1 MAGTMRKRGKNSYF
15 FEYMCN
21 GERYSQS
28 VKANSPT
35 EASKK
40 LALFVAEVE
49 KGNYTNNSGLTFTE
63 LSQMFL
69 DKYAKNNLSDT
80 TIINYKY
87 QLNKHI
93 LPDIGHYKIN
103 NLKKLYI
110 QDLANK
116 LCDEYNLSSKTI
128 KNDIKLISA
137 ILEKG
142 IEWELLHS
150 NVAHK
155 VAVPNNKNKP
165 KKEQEIYNNEEI
177 KLLFD
182 ALDKTENPFKIMVY
196 VSFYTGARR
205 GEVLALRWKDIDF
218 KNNIIHIQQN
228 KVRTVNGT
236 TFKETKNKRS
246 REFVAPKVL
255 IEELKKFY
263 SGQNE
268 DDLLFNIYPSTYTRQ
283 WTQFVKDNN
292 LKYITLHNLRHTNG
306 SLLASKGVDIVTIAK
321 RLGHLPATASAY
333 YLHAVSEED
342 KKASEKLDKLF

>member
-1 MAGTMRKRGKNSYF
+1 MAGTLRKRGKNSYYL
-15 FEYMCN
+15 EYMCN

-28 VKANSPT
+28 VKANSLS
-35 EASKK
+35 EARTK

-49 KGNYTNNSGLTFTE
+49 KGAYISSDITFTE
-63 LSQMFL
+63 LAQMFL

-80 TIINYKY
+80 TVINYKY

-93 LPDIGHYKIN
+93 LPEIGHYKIN
-103 NLKKLYI
+103 TLKKLHI

-116 LCDEYNLSSKTI
+116 ECEEYNLASKTI

-142 IEWELLHS
+142 IEWELLQS

-155 VAVPNNKNKP
+155 VAIPNNKNKP
-165 KKEQEIYNNEEI
+165 KREQEIYNNEEI

-182 ALDKTENPFKIMVY
+182 VLDKEEDPFKTMVY

-218 KNNIIHIQQN
+218 DNNIIKIQQN

-236 TFKETKNKRS
+236 TFKDTKNKRS
-246 REFVAPKVL
+246 REFVAPEVL
-255 IEELKKFY
+255 MKRLKEFYNNQDKEE
-263 SGQNE
+263 
-268 DDLLFNIYPSTYTRQ
+268 LLFNIYPSTYSRN
-283 WTQFVKDNN
+283 WSNFVKKNN
-292 LKYITLHNLRHTNG
+292 LKYITLHDLRHTNG

-342 KKASEKLDKLF
+342 KKASQKLDDLF

>member
-15 FEYMCN
+15 LEYMCS
-21 GERYSQS
+21 GQRYTQT
-28 VKANSPT
+28 VKANSAS
-35 EASKK
+35 EASRK
-40 LALFVAEVE
+40 LSLFIAEVE
-49 KGNYTNNSGLTFTE
+49 KGNYISANLSFTE
-63 LSQMFL
+63 LAQMFL

-103 NLKKLYI
+103 TLKKLHV

-116 LCDEYNLSSKTI
+116 LCEEYNLSSKTI

-142 IEWELLHS
+142 IEWELVQS

-155 VAVPNNKNKP
+155 VAIPNNKNKP

-177 KLLFD
+177 KLLFS
-182 ALDKTENPFKIMVY
+182 ALDKAEDPFKTMVY

-205 GEVLALRWKDIDF
+205 GEVLGLRWKDIDF
-218 KNNIIHIQQN
+218 NNNIIHIQQN

-246 REFVAPKVL
+246 REFAAPEVL
-255 IEELKKFY
+255 MKKLKDFYNNQDKEEL
-263 SGQNE
+263 
-268 DDLLFNIYPSTYTRQ
+268 LFTIYPSTYSRQ
-283 WTQFVKDNN
+283 WSDFVKSNN
-292 LKYITLHNLRHTNG
+292 LKYITLHDLRHTNG

-342 KKASEKLDKLF
+342 KKASQKLDNLF

>member
-15 FEYMCN
+15 LEYMCD

-28 VKANSPT
+28 VKANSPS
-35 EASKK
+35 EAKTK

-49 KGNYTNNSGLTFTE
+49 KGTYKNNSNLTFTE
-63 LSQMFL
+63 LAQMFL

-103 NLKKLYI
+103 SLKKLHV

-116 LCDEYNLSSKTI
+116 LCEEYNLSSKTI

-142 IEWELLHS
+142 IEWELLQS

-155 VAVPNNKNKP
+155 VAIPNNKNKP

-177 KLLFD
+177 KLLFN
-182 ALDKTENPFKIMVY
+182 ALDNTENPFKTMVY

-218 KNNIIHIQQN
+218 QNNIIRIQQN

-246 REFVAPKVL
+246 REFVAPEVL
-255 IEELKKFY
+255 MKKLKEFYNSQDKEE
-263 SGQNE
+263 
-268 DDLLFNIYPSTYTRQ
+268 LLFNIYPSTYSRQ
-283 WTQFVKDNN
+283 WSEFVKANN
-292 LKYITLHNLRHTNG
+292 LKYITLHDLRHTNG

-342 KKASEKLDKLF
+342 KKASQKLDDLF

>member
-1 MAGTMRKRGKNSYF
+1 MAGTLRKRGKSSYF
-15 FEYMCN
+15 LEYMCD
-21 GERYSQS
+21 GERYTQTI
-28 VKANSPT
+28 KANSPT

-49 KGNYTNNSGLTFTE
+49 KGTYISSNLSFTE
-63 LSQMFL
+63 LAQMFL

-103 NLKKLYI
+103 SLKKLHV

-116 LCDEYNLSSKTI
+116 LCEEYNLSSKTI

-142 IEWELLHS
+142 IEWELLQS

-155 VAVPNNKNKP
+155 VAIPNNKNKP

-177 KLLFD
+177 KLLFN
-182 ALDKTENPFKIMVY
+182 ALDNTENPFKTMVY

-218 KNNIIHIQQN
+218 QNNIIRIQQN

-246 REFVAPKVL
+246 REFVAPEVL
-255 IEELKKFY
+255 MKKLKEFYNSQDKEE
-263 SGQNE
+263 
-268 DDLLFNIYPSTYTRQ
+268 LLFNIYPSTYSRQ
-283 WTQFVKDNN
+283 WSEFVKANN
-292 LKYITLHNLRHTNG
+292 LKYITLHDLRHTNG

-342 KKASEKLDKLF
+342 KKASQKLDDLF

>member
-1 MAGTMRKRGKNSYF
+1 MAGYKREIRPNVWRLEYQLDNQKYSKNI
-15 FEYMCN
+15 
-21 GERYSQS
+21 Q
-28 VKANSPT
+28 ANNSK
-35 EASKK
+35 EADKQ
-40 LALFVAEVE
+40 LVLFIAEIE
-49 KGNYTNNSGLTFTE
+49 KGKYLSNNITFTE

-93 LPDIGHYKIN
+93 CPAIGRYKIN
-103 NLKKLYI
+103 KLKKLHI

-116 LCDEYNLSSKTI
+116 LCNEDNLSSKTI
-128 KNDIKLISA
+128 KNDIKLISS

-142 IEWELLHS
+142 IEWEMLQV

-155 VAVPNNKNKP
+155 VAIPNNKNKP

-177 KLLFD
+177 KLLFK
-182 ALDKTENPFKIMVY
+182 ALSKAEEPFKTMVY

-218 KNNIIHIQQN
+218 KNNIIHIEQN

-236 TFKETKNKRS
+236 VLKETKNKRS
-246 REFVAPKVL
+246 RKFVAPTVL
-255 IEELKKFY
+255 INKLKELYSKQDDEELI
-263 SGQNE
+263 
-268 DDLLFNIYPSTYTRQ
+268 FNCYPSTYTRQ
-283 WTQFVKDNN
+283 WTKFIKDNN
-292 LKYITLHNLRHTNG
+292 LKYITLHDLRHTNG
-306 SLLASKGVDIVTIAK
+306 SLLASKGIDIVTIAK

-342 KKASEKLDKLF
+342 KKASKKLDKLF

>member
-15 FEYMCN
+15 LEYMCD

-28 VKANSPT
+28 VKANSPS
-35 EASKK
+35 EAKTK

-49 KGNYTNNSGLTFTE
+49 KGTYKNNSNLTFTE
-63 LSQMFL
+63 LAQMFL

-103 NLKKLYI
+103 TLKKLHI

-116 LCDEYNLSSKTI
+116 LCEEYNLSSKTI

-142 IEWELLHS
+142 IEWELLQS

-155 VAVPNNKNKP
+155 VAIPNNKNKP

-182 ALDKTENPFKIMVY
+182 ALDKTDDPFKTMVY

-218 KNNIIHIQQN
+218 DNNIIHIEQN
-228 KVRTVNGT
+228 KIKTVNGT

-246 REFVAPKVL
+246 RQFSAPEVLMKKLKEFYKNQDK
-255 IEELKKFY
+255 EE
-263 SGQNE
+263 
-268 DDLLFNIYPSTYTRQ
+268 LLFNLYPSTYSRQ
-283 WTQFVKDNN
+283 WSNFVKSNN
-292 LKYITLHNLRHTNG
+292 LKYITLHDLRHTNG

-342 KKASEKLDKLF
+342 KKASQKLNNLF

>member
-1 MAGTMRKRGKNSYF
+1 MAGTYRKRGKSSYYL
-15 FEYMCN
+15 EYMCEN
-21 GERYSQS
+21 ERYSQT
-28 VKANSPT
+28 VKAKSDT
-35 EASKK
+35 EAQRK

-49 KGNYTNNSGLTFTE
+49 KGKYKNNSGMTFTE
-63 LSQMFL
+63 LAQMFL
-69 DKYAKNNLSDT
+69 DKHAKNNLSDT
-80 TIINYKY
+80 TVINYKY
-87 QLNKHI
+87 QLNGHI
-93 LPDIGHYKIN
+93 LPDIGSVKIN
-103 NLKKLYI
+103 TLKKLHI

-116 LCDEYNLSSKTI
+116 LLEEYNLSSKTI

-142 IEWELLHS
+142 IEWELLQT

-155 VAVPNNKNKP
+155 VTIPNNKKKP

-182 ALDKTENPFKIMVY
+182 ALENAEDPFKTMVY

-218 KNNIIHIQQN
+218 ENNIIHIVQN
-228 KVRTVNGT
+228 KIKTVSGT

-246 REFVAPKVL
+246 RQLVAPEILMNK
-255 IEELKKFY
+255 LKEFY
-263 SGQNE
+263 SNQNPDE
-268 DDLLFNIYPSTYTRQ
+268 LLFNLHPSTYTRQ
-283 WTQFVKDNN
+283 WTEFVKENN
-292 LKYITLHNLRHTNG
+292 LKYITLHDLRHTNG
-306 SLLASKGVDIVTIAK
+306 SILASKGVDIVTIAK

-342 KKASEKLDKLF
+342 KKASQKLNDLF

>member
-15 FEYMCN
+15 LEYMCD

-28 VKANSPT
+28 VKANSPS
-35 EASKK
+35 EAKTK

-49 KGNYTNNSGLTFTE
+49 KGTYKNNSNLTFTE
-63 LSQMFL
+63 LAQMFL

-103 NLKKLYI
+103 SLKKLHV

-116 LCDEYNLSSKTI
+116 LCEEYNLSSKTI

-142 IEWELLHS
+142 IEWELLKS

-155 VAVPNNKNKP
+155 VAIPNNKNKP

-177 KLLFD
+177 KLLFN
-182 ALDKTENPFKIMVY
+182 ALDKTEDPFKTMVY

-218 KNNIIHIQQN
+218 QNNIVHIQQN

-246 REFVAPKVL
+246 REFVAPEVL
-255 IEELKKFY
+255 IKKLKEFYNNQDKEE
-263 SGQNE
+263 
-268 DDLLFNIYPSTYTRQ
+268 LLFNIYPSTYSRQ
-283 WTQFVKDNN
+283 WSEFVKANN
-292 LKYITLHNLRHTNG
+292 LKYITLHDLRHTNG

-342 KKASEKLDKLF
+342 KKASQKLDNLF

>member
-1 MAGTMRKRGKNSYF
+1 MAGTMRKRGKNSYYL
-15 FEYMCN
+15 EYMCN

-28 VKANSPT
+28 VKANSLS
-35 EASKK
+35 EARTK

-49 KGNYTNNSGLTFTE
+49 KGAYISSDMTFTE
-63 LSQMFL
+63 LAQMFL

-80 TIINYKY
+80 TVINYKY

-93 LPDIGHYKIN
+93 LSEIGHYKIN
-103 NLKKLYI
+103 ALKKLHI

-116 LCDEYNLSSKTI
+116 ECEEYNLASKTI

-142 IEWELLHS
+142 IEWELLQS

-155 VAVPNNKNKP
+155 VAIPNNKNKP

-182 ALDKTENPFKIMVY
+182 ALDKEEDPFKTMVY

-218 KNNIIHIQQN
+218 DNNIIKIQQN

-236 TFKETKNKRS
+236 TFKDTKNKRS
-246 REFVAPKVL
+246 REFVAPEALMERLTEFYNDQDK
-255 IEELKKFY
+255 EE
-263 SGQNE
+263 
-268 DDLLFNIYPSTYTRQ
+268 LLFNIYPSTYSRN
-283 WTQFVKDNN
+283 WSNFVKKNN
-292 LKYITLHNLRHTNG
+292 LKYITLHDLRHTNG

-342 KKASEKLDKLF
+342 KKASQKLDELF

>member
-1 MAGTMRKRGKNSYF
+1 MAGTYRKRGKSSYYL
-15 FEYMCN
+15 EYMYN
-21 GERYSQS
+21 GERYNQT
-28 VKANSPT
+28 VKAKSDT
-35 EASKK
+35 EASRK

-49 KGNYTNNSGLTFTE
+49 KGNYTFTNMTFTE
-63 LSQMFL
+63 LAQMFL

-93 LPDIGHYKIN
+93 LPDIGHYKIHG
-103 NLKKLYI
+103 LKKLNI

-116 LCDEYNLSSKTI
+116 LCEEYNLASKTI

-142 IEWELLHS
+142 VEWELLNS

-155 VAVPNNKNKP
+155 VAIPNNKNKP

-182 ALDKTENPFKIMVY
+182 ALNKAEEPFKTMVY

-218 KNNIIHIQQN
+218 NNNIIHVQQN
-228 KVRTVNGT
+228 KVRTVNGSV
-236 TFKETKNKRS
+236 FKKTKNKRS
-246 REFVAPKVL
+246 RQFVAPKVL
-255 IEELKKFY
+255 MNKLKELY
-263 SGQNE
+263 SDQNKE
-268 DDLLFNIYPSTYTRQ
+268 DLLFNIYPSTYTRQ
-283 WTQFVKDNN
+283 WTNFIKKNN

-342 KKASEKLDKLF
+342 KKASEKLDNLF

>member
-15 FEYMCN
+15 LEYMCD

-28 VKANSPT
+28 VKANSPS
-35 EASKK
+35 EAKTK

-49 KGNYTNNSGLTFTE
+49 KGTYKNNSNLTFTE
-63 LSQMFL
+63 LAQMFL

-103 NLKKLYI
+103 SLKKLHV

-116 LCDEYNLSSKTI
+116 LCEEYNLSSKTI

-142 IEWELLHS
+142 IEWELLQS

-155 VAVPNNKNKP
+155 VAIPNNKNKP

-177 KLLFD
+177 KLLFN
-182 ALDKTENPFKIMVY
+182 ALDNTENPFKAMVY

-218 KNNIIHIQQN
+218 NNNIIHIQQN

-246 REFVAPKVL
+246 REFVAPEVL
-255 IEELKKFY
+255 MKKLRAFYNNQDKEEL
-263 SGQNE
+263 
-268 DDLLFNIYPSTYTRQ
+268 LFDIYPSTYSRQ
-283 WTQFVKDNN
+283 WSQFVKDNN
-292 LKYITLHNLRHTNG
+292 LKYITLHDLRHTNG

-342 KKASEKLDKLF
+342 KKASQKLDNLF

>member
-1 MAGTMRKRGKNSYF
+1 MAGTMRKRGKNSYYL
-15 FEYMCN
+15 EYMCD
-21 GERYSQS
+21 GIRYSQS
-28 VKANSPT
+28 VKANSST

-40 LALFVAEVE
+40 LALFITEVE
-49 KGNYTNNSGLTFTE
+49 KGTYKNNSGLTFTE

-80 TIINYKY
+80 TVINYKY

-93 LPDIGHYKIN
+93 LPDIGHYKISS
-103 NLKKLYI
+103 LKKLYI

-155 VAVPNNKNKP
+155 VAIPNNKNKP

-177 KLLFD
+177 KLLFN
-182 ALDKTENPFKIMVY
+182 ALNKTENPFKIMVY

-205 GEVLALRWKDIDF
+205 GEVLALRWKNIDF
-218 KNNIIHIQQN
+218 ENNIIHIEQN
-228 KVRTVNGT
+228 KVRTINGT

-246 REFVAPKVL
+246 RKFVAPAVL
-255 IEELKKFY
+255 MKELKEFY
-263 SGQNE
+263 SGQDE

-283 WTQFVKDNN
+283 WSQFVKDHN
-292 LKYITLHNLRHTNG
+292 LKYITLHDLRHTNG
-306 SLLASKGVDIVTIAK
+306 SLLASKGVDIVTIAN

-333 YLHAVSEED
+333 YLHSVSEED
-342 KKASEKLDKLF
+342 KKASQKLDNLL

>member
-15 FEYMCN
+15 LEYMCD

-28 VKANSPT
+28 VKANSPS
-35 EASKK
+35 EAKTK

-49 KGNYTNNSGLTFTE
+49 KGTYKNNSNLTFTE
-63 LSQMFL
+63 LAQMFL

-103 NLKKLYI
+103 SLKKLHV

-116 LCDEYNLSSKTI
+116 LCEEYNLSSKTI

-142 IEWELLHS
+142 IEWELLQS

-155 VAVPNNKNKP
+155 VAIPNNKNKP

-177 KLLFD
+177 KLLFN
-182 ALDKTENPFKIMVY
+182 ALDNTENPFKTMVY

-218 KNNIIHIQQN
+218 QNNIIHIQQN

-246 REFVAPKVL
+246 REFVAPEVL
-255 IEELKKFY
+255 MKKLKEFYNSQDKEE
-263 SGQNE
+263 
-268 DDLLFNIYPSTYTRQ
+268 LLFNIYPSTYSRQ
-283 WTQFVKDNN
+283 WSEFVKANN
-292 LKYITLHNLRHTNG
+292 LKYITLHDLRHTNG

-342 KKASEKLDKLF
+342 KKASQKLDDLF